1 MNLETPSQEN
11 LNFMLTEITTK
22 LKMVNVGVFENLE
35 LDSVDY
41 NALIDIYQLIKR
53 KSTFSRV
60 KCNYLQKNYA
70 GFENK
75 TNSSH
80 FLVVFCLE
88 ILGPKIH

>member
-53 KSTFSRV
+53 KSNFSPREMQ
-60 KCNYLQKNYA
+60 LFA
-70 GFENK
+70 EE
-75 TNSSH
+75 
-80 FLVVFCLE
+80 LRR
-88 ILGPKIH
+88 I

>member
-11 LNFMLTEITTK
+11 LHFMLTEITTK

-53 KSTFSRV
+53 KSNFSPREMQLFAEELRRIR
-60 KCNYLQKNYA
+60 K
-70 GFENK
+70 
-75 TNSSH
+75 
-80 FLVVFCLE
+80 
-88 ILGPKIH
+88 

>member
-53 KSTFSRV
+53 KSNFSPREMQ
-60 KCNYLQKNYA
+60 LFA
-70 GFENK
+70 EE
-75 TNSSH
+75 
-80 FLVVFCLE
+80 LRR
-88 ILGPKIH
+88 

>member
-1 MNLETPSQEN
+1 MNIETPSQEN

-53 KSTFSRV
+53 KSNFSPREMQLFAEELRRIR
-60 KCNYLQKNYA
+60 K
-70 GFENK
+70 
-75 TNSSH
+75 
-80 FLVVFCLE
+80 
-88 ILGPKIH
+88 

>member
-53 KSTFSRV
+53 KSNFSPREMQSFAEELRRIR
-60 KCNYLQKNYA
+60 K
-70 GFENK
+70 
-75 TNSSH
+75 
-80 FLVVFCLE
+80 
-88 ILGPKIH
+88 

>member
-53 KSTFSRV
+53 KSNFSPCEMQLFAEELRRIR
-60 KCNYLQKNYA
+60 K
-70 GFENK
+70 
-75 TNSSH
+75 
-80 FLVVFCLE
+80 
-88 ILGPKIH
+88 

>member
-53 KSTFSRV
+53 KSNFSPREMQ
-60 KCNYLQKNYA
+60 LFA
-70 GFENK
+70 EE
-75 TNSSH
+75 
-80 FLVVFCLE
+80 LR
-88 ILGPKIH
+88 

>member
-35 LDSVDY
+35 LDSVNY

-53 KSTFSRV
+53 KSNFSPREMQLFAEELRRIR
-60 KCNYLQKNYA
+60 K
-70 GFENK
+70 
-75 TNSSH
+75 
-80 FLVVFCLE
+80 
-88 ILGPKIH
+88 

>member
-11 LNFMLTEITTK
+11 VNFMLTEITTK

-53 KSTFSRV
+53 KSNFSPREMQ
-60 KCNYLQKNYA
+60 LFA
-70 GFENK
+70 EE
-75 TNSSH
+75 
-80 FLVVFCLE
+80 LR
-88 ILGPKIH
+88 KIRK

>member
-53 KSTFSRV
+53 KSNFSPREMQLFAEELHRIR
-60 KCNYLQKNYA
+60 K
-70 GFENK
+70 
-75 TNSSH
+75 
-80 FLVVFCLE
+80 
-88 ILGPKIH
+88 

>member
-11 LNFMLTEITTK
+11 VNFMLTEITTK

-53 KSTFSRV
+53 KSNFSPREMQLFA
-60 KCNYLQKNYA
+60 KELRRIRK
-70 GFENK
+70 
-75 TNSSH
+75 
-80 FLVVFCLE
+80 
-88 ILGPKIH
+88 

>member
-11 LNFMLTEITTK
+11 LHFMLTEITTK

-53 KSTFSRV
+53 KSNFSPREMQLFAEELRQIR
-60 KCNYLQKNYA
+60 K
-70 GFENK
+70 
-75 TNSSH
+75 
-80 FLVVFCLE
+80 
-88 ILGPKIH
+88 

>member
-41 NALIDIYQLIKR
+41 NALVDIYQLIKR
-53 KSTFSRV
+53 KSTFSPREMQ
-60 KCNYLQKNYA
+60 L
-70 GFENK
+70 
-75 TNSSH
+75 
-80 FLVVFCLE
+80 
-88 ILGPKIH
+88 

>member
-53 KSTFSRV
+53 KSNFSPREMQ
-60 KCNYLQKNYA
+60 LFA
-70 GFENK
+70 
-75 TNSSH
+75 
-80 FLVVFCLE
+80 
-88 ILGPKIH
+88 

>member
-41 NALIDIYQLIKR
+41 NAVIDIYQLIKR
-53 KSTFSRV
+53 KSNFSPREMQLFAEELRRIR
-60 KCNYLQKNYA
+60 K
-70 GFENK
+70 
-75 TNSSH
+75 
-80 FLVVFCLE
+80 
-88 ILGPKIH
+88 

>member
-1 MNLETPSQEN
+1 MNLDTPSQEN

-53 KSTFSRV
+53 KSNFSPREMQLFAEELRRIR
-60 KCNYLQKNYA
+60 K
-70 GFENK
+70 
-75 TNSSH
+75 
-80 FLVVFCLE
+80 
-88 ILGPKIH
+88 

>member
-53 KSTFSRV
+53 KSNFSPSEMQLFAEELRRIR
-60 KCNYLQKNYA
+60 K
-70 GFENK
+70 
-75 TNSSH
+75 
-80 FLVVFCLE
+80 
-88 ILGPKIH
+88 

>member
-53 KSTFSRV
+53 KST
-60 KCNYLQKNYA
+60 
-70 GFENK
+70 
-75 TNSSH
+75 
-80 FLVVFCLE
+80 
-88 ILGPKIH
+88 

>member
-53 KSTFSRV
+53 KSNFSPREMQ
-60 KCNYLQKNYA
+60 L
-70 GFENK
+70 
-75 TNSSH
+75 
-80 FLVVFCLE
+80 
-88 ILGPKIH
+88 

>member
-53 KSTFSRV
+53 KSTFSPREMQ
-60 KCNYLQKNYA
+60 L
-70 GFENK
+70 
-75 TNSSH
+75 
-80 FLVVFCLE
+80 
-88 ILGPKIH
+88 

>member
-53 KSTFSRV
+53 KSTFSPREMQ
-60 KCNYLQKNYA
+60 L
-70 GFENK
+70 F
-75 TNSSH
+75 
-80 FLVVFCLE
+80 
-88 ILGPKIH
+88 

>member
-53 KSTFSRV
+53 KSNFSPREMQLFAEELRQIR
-60 KCNYLQKNYA
+60 K
-70 GFENK
+70 
-75 TNSSH
+75 
-80 FLVVFCLE
+80 
-88 ILGPKIH
+88 

>member
-11 LNFMLTEITTK
+11 VNFMLTEITTK

-53 KSTFSRV
+53 KSNFSPREMQLFAEELRRIR
-60 KCNYLQKNYA
+60 K
-70 GFENK
+70 
-75 TNSSH
+75 
-80 FLVVFCLE
+80 
-88 ILGPKIH
+88 

>member
-41 NALIDIYQLIKR
+41 NSLIDIYQLIKR
-53 KSTFSRV
+53 KSNFSPREMQLFAEELRRIR
-60 KCNYLQKNYA
+60 K
-70 GFENK
+70 
-75 TNSSH
+75 
-80 FLVVFCLE
+80 
-88 ILGPKIH
+88 

>member
-22 LKMVNVGVFENLE
+22 LKMVNVGVFENME

-53 KSTFSRV
+53 KSNFSPREMQLFAEELRRIR
-60 KCNYLQKNYA
+60 K
-70 GFENK
+70 
-75 TNSSH
+75 
-80 FLVVFCLE
+80 
-88 ILGPKIH
+88 

>member
-11 LNFMLTEITTK
+11 LNFMLTEITTE

-53 KSTFSRV
+53 KSNFSPREMQLFAEELRRIR
-60 KCNYLQKNYA
+60 K
-70 GFENK
+70 
-75 TNSSH
+75 
-80 FLVVFCLE
+80 
-88 ILGPKIH
+88 

>member
-53 KSTFSRV
+53 KFNFSPREMQLFAEELRRIR
-60 KCNYLQKNYA
+60 K
-70 GFENK
+70 
-75 TNSSH
+75 
-80 FLVVFCLE
+80 
-88 ILGPKIH
+88 

>member
-22 LKMVNVGVFENLE
+22 LKMVNDGVFENLE

-53 KSTFSRV
+53 KSNFSPREMQLFAEELRRIR
-60 KCNYLQKNYA
+60 K
-70 GFENK
+70 
-75 TNSSH
+75 
-80 FLVVFCLE
+80 
-88 ILGPKIH
+88 

>member
-41 NALIDIYQLIKR
+41 NALVDIYQLIKR
-53 KSTFSRV
+53 KSTFSPR
-60 KCNYLQKNYA
+60 
-70 GFENK
+70 EM
-75 TNSSH
+75 
-80 FLVVFCLE
+80 
-88 ILGPKIH
+88 

>member
-53 KSTFSRV
+53 KSNFSPREMQLFAEELRWIR
-60 KCNYLQKNYA
+60 K
-70 GFENK
+70 
-75 TNSSH
+75 
-80 FLVVFCLE
+80 
-88 ILGPKIH
+88 